1 MYNKFNL
8 LDNNNNNNNK
18 ERDKRNNKDK
28 SKDKDKDYYKRL
40 LTPKPYRVRQ
50 IFIIID
56 YSTYTN
62 YIDTLSNSYYLNIKK
77 YKGTTKEDLE

>member
-40 LTPKPYRVRQ
+40 LTPKPYRVR
-50 IFIIID
+50 
-56 YSTYTN
+56 
-62 YIDTLSNSYYLNIKK
+62 
-77 YKGTTKEDLE
+77 